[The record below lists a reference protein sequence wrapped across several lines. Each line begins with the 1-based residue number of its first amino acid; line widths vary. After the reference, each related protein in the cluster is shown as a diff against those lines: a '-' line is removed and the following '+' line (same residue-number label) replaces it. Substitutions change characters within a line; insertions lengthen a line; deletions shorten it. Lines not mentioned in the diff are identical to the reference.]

1 MISETGKIVYREISD
16 SAPEL
21 SAIAQSLGYE
31 EEGKRWFV
39 YRIPRFSDK
48 NKAQLNEIHAQY
60 YYPVYRIERV
70 IDGKHITEEKPKLL
84 SYVFVLA
91 DMKQVDALRTL
102 DEINP
107 IYTHRAKGEILAS
120 DKVWMTVPNQQMH
133 ALMMVAEGYEKEVE
147 FLTPD
152 DQMLDKGDK
161 VRVIRGRLKGTE
173 GILLTDQGKKGGK
186 VLIKVT
192 NFYVTSTVSI
202 NEEDIQVLS
211 FSRNT
216 NHFYYK
222 VLAAEKILN
231 EALQL
236 HENYQPVTDKMRASL
251 EHFLLRYACV
261 EGLSH
266 VNEAKLTACRYAA
279 LRLLNQPQKA
289 AECLKEYEE
298 LVVHSKS
305 RRRAERR
312 SPSGRIYLDTW
323 VQKLNSVMHY

>member
-1 MISETGKIVYREISD
+1 MISETGKIVYREVSD

-21 SAIAQSLGYE
+21 SAIAQSLGFE

-39 YRIPRFSDK
+39 YRFPRFSDK
-48 NKAQLNEIHAQY
+48 NKAQLDEVHAQY
-60 YYPVYRIERV
+60 YYPVFRTERV
-70 IDGKHITEEKPKLL
+70 VEGRRITEEKPKIQT
-84 SYVFVLA
+84 YVFVLA
-91 DMKQVDALRTL
+91 DMKQVDTLRTL

-107 IYTHRAKGEILAS
+107 IYTHRSKGEILPA
-120 DKVWMTVPNQQMH
+120 DEVWMTVPFNQMH

-152 DQMLDKGDK
+152 DQLLDKGDK
-161 VRVIRGRLKGTE
+161 IRVVRGRMKGME
-173 GILLTDQGKKGGK
+173 GILLTDQGKRGGK
-186 VLIKVT
+186 IYIKVT
-192 NFYVTSTVSI
+192 NFLVSTNVGVSD
-202 NEEDIQVLS
+202 EDIQVLS

-222 VLAAEKILN
+222 VLAAEKILH

-236 HENYQPVTDKMRASL
+236 HENYQPVTDKVRASL
-251 EHFLLRYACV
+251 EHFLFRYACV

-279 LRLLNQPQKA
+279 LRLLNMPQKA
-289 AECLKEYEE
+289 AECLREYEE
-298 LVVHSKS
+298 QVRQSKS

-312 SPSGRIYLDTW
+312 SPSGRLYLDTW
-323 VQKLNSVMHY
+323 VTKLNSAMHY